1 MSTPLDPPVN
11 PGSKKDKALEMER
24 LQDEFDLKTGRKSI
38 PAPWHKEPRLNKSQR
53 QALDALDPKEK
64 KPTLYKVTPEM
75 AAKQKEFDE
84 AVHHRP
90 AEGVGTWQATPPT
103 KKERL
108 LAWHKSL
115 GSPQHVIDAE
125 LKALE
130 EQEAKK

>member
-1 MSTPLDPPVN
+1 MSTPLDPPAN
-11 PGSKKDKALEMER
+11 PGSRKDKALEMER
-24 LQDEFDLKTGRKSI
+24 LQDEFDRATGKLRE
-38 PAPWHKEPRLNKSQR
+38 ATPWHKEPKLNKAQK
-53 QALDALDPKEK
+53 QALDAQEPQEKRSGGFYKES
-64 KPTLYKVTPEM
+64 PEM
-75 AAKQKEFDE
+75 AARQKEFDE

-90 AEGVGTWQATPPT
+90 AQEWQTGPVS

-130 EQEAKK
+130 EQEEG